1 MYGPKFR
8 LGAIG
13 AAVIATSLASTVPA
27 RAGADDPLLERIEQ
41 LEAELQALREQVTQT
56 EETAAQAE
64 ETAEEAR
71 QTANAVDAD
80 VNGGDMSWHIAG
92 YTHAGAVVTDGD
104 SEDSFL
110 FGGFNPAFHFQYRD
124 LVMFEGE
131 LEVTQTDNETEV
143 ELENAQ
149 INLLLHD
156 NLTIAAGKFY
166 SPVGQFQERLHP
178 AWINRLPDA
187 PAGFGHGGIQP
198 LTDVGLMARGGVR
211 VNDDMRVN
219 YAIAVGNGPRLG
231 HGGVE
236 LEGFAS
242 DDNDNKSFAGRLG
255 FFPIP
260 ELEVGGSFMVAELV
274 GPENHE
280 TEMLT
285 DIDFDLWG
293 ADFAYVRG
301 PWRFRGEYLN
311 AEATGF
317 PPEEEHVEVAINP
330 AAVDDG
336 HGAEES
342 LAEDTEWEAWYLEL
356 AYRMS
361 GLTEHPVGRNF
372 EPVVRYGEYEV
383 RGDHEAAEQSEN
395 RFNVGLN
402 YWFAPSIVLKASV
415 EWRDFAADELDDETR
430 LLFQLAY
437 GF

>member
-1 MYGPKFR
+1 MSSSK
-8 LGAIG
+8 LKIG
-13 AAVIATSLASTVPA
+13 VVSAMALAVSLSWYLPA
-27 RAGADDPLLERIEQ
+27 YAEGSDAVLERMEQ
-41 LEAELQALREQVTQT
+41 LEAELQALREQVNQN
-56 EETAAQAE
+56 A
-64 ETAEEAR
+64 ETAEDAQ
-71 QTANAVDAD
+71 QTANNVDAD
-80 VNGGDMSWHIAG
+80 VNGGDTTWHIAG
-92 YTHAGAVVTDGD
+92 YAHAGAIVSDGD
-104 SEDSFL
+104 TEDSFL

-131 LEVTQTDNETEV
+131 VEITQTDNETNV

-156 NLTIAAGKFY
+156 NVTIAAGKFY

-198 LTDVGLMARGGVR
+198 LTDVGVMARGGAR
-211 VNDDMRVN
+211 ISNDMRVN
-219 YAIAVGNGPRLG
+219 YSVAVGNGPRLG

-242 DDNDNKSFAGRLG
+242 DDNGNKSVSGRLG
-255 FFPIP
+255 FFPFP
-260 ELEVGGSFMVAELV
+260 ELEVGGSFMTAELI
-274 GPENHE
+274 GPEDHE
-280 TEMLT
+280 TESLT

-301 PWRFRGEYLN
+301 PWRFRGEYLT

-317 PPEEEHVEVAINP
+317 P
-330 AAVDDG
+330 
-336 HGAEES
+336 AEEDDHGPEAAFIRAAAEGDDDHGEEAS
-342 LAEDTEWEAWYLEL
+342 LAENTEWTAWYVEL
-356 AYRMS
+356 AFRMS
-361 GLTEHPVGRNF
+361 GLTEHSFVRNF

-383 RGDHEAAEQSEN
+383 TGDHEAEEQSED

-402 YWFAPSIVLKASV
+402 YWFSPSIVLKGSV
-415 EWRDFAADELDDETR
+415 EWRDFPSDEIEDETR
-430 LLFQLAY
+430 TLFQLAY

>member
-1 MYGPKFR
+1 
-8 LGAIG
+8 
-13 AAVIATSLASTVPA
+13 
-27 RAGADDPLLERIEQ
+27 
-41 LEAELQALREQVTQT
+41 
-56 EETAAQAE
+56 
-64 ETAEEAR
+64 
-71 QTANAVDAD
+71 
-80 VNGGDMSWHIAG
+80 
-92 YTHAGAVVTDGD
+92 
-104 SEDSFL
+104 
-110 FGGFNPAFHFQYRD
+110 
-124 LVMFEGE
+124 MFEGE
-131 LEVTQTDNETEV
+131 VEITQTDNETNV

-149 INLLLHD
+149 VNLLLHD
-156 NLTIAAGKFY
+156 NVTLAAGKFY

-198 LTDVGLMARGGVR
+198 LSEVGVMARGGAR
-211 VNDDMRVN
+211 VGNDMRVN
-219 YAIAVGNGPRLG
+219 YSVAVGNGPRLG

-242 DDNDNKSFAGRLG
+242 DDNSNKSVAGRLG

-260 ELEVGGSFMVAELV
+260 ELEVGGSFMTAELI
-274 GPENHE
+274 GPEDHE
-280 TEMLT
+280 TETLT

-317 PPEEEHVEVAINP
+317 PAEEDHEEAIIF
-330 AAVDDG
+330 AAAEDEGDG
-336 HGAEES
+336 HGEEAS
-342 LAEDTEWEAWYLEL
+342 LAENTEWQAWYVEL

-361 GLTEHPVGRNF
+361 GLTDHPIGQNF

-383 RGDHEAAEQSEN
+383 TGDHEAEEQSED

-402 YWFAPSIVLKASV
+402 YWFAPSIVLKATV
-415 EWRDFAADELDDETR
+415 EWRDFVSDEIEDETR
-430 LLFQLAY
+430 ILFQLAY